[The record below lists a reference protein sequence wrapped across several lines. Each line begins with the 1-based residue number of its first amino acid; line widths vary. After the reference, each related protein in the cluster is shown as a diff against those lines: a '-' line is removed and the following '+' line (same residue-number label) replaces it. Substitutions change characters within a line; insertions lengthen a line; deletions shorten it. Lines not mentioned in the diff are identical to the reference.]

1 MNMDWKNMQHT
12 PEKLIGVQFELKD
25 LFAINVRGITD
36 PNGNQSDHMH
46 HRVMKNFVLDF
57 QVFLSKEKW
66 FIDIFYRKKP
76 KKKHQELTM
85 FYVYK

>member
-36 PNGNQSDHMH
+36 PNGTGTHYLPS
-46 HRVMKNFVLDF
+46 LDPTN
-57 QVFLSKEKW
+57 LN
-66 FIDIFYRKKP
+66 R
-76 KKKHQELTM
+76 
-85 FYVYK
+85 